1 MEYNPNNYKEIEY
14 KGKKYK
20 VSIKQ
25 YKEIMA
31 EIKNKVE
38 YIAEH
43 NTLGLDEEEYLKFLI
58 AYNNMESNGEMLWQ
72 K

>member
-1 MEYNPNNYKEIEY
+1 MRLKIN
-14 KGKKYK
+14 K
-20 VSIKQ
+20 VGIKQ

-38 YIAEH
+38 YITEH
-43 NTLGLDEEEYLKFLI
+43 NTLGLYEEEYLKFLI